1 MKDMNDMNQEDQAV
15 VKAYEAL
22 RHRRGLAVL
31 DSMGAG
37 EHPKL
42 RDMDEQFWRITVGQL
57 FGELFTRPG
66 LSLRDR
72 ELITMASLIALF
84 RIDALDLHLRA
95 APSVGISDEEIRE
108 LILQVTF
115 YAGWATGAYA
125 LQKHKAVR
133 AEMAANDA
141 PEAN

>member
-1 MKDMNDMNQEDQAV
+1 MEPLNDEERAV
-15 VKAYEAL
+15 VSAYEAL

-31 DSMGAG
+31 DTMGAG

-42 RDMDEQFWRITVGQL
+42 KAMDEEFWRITVGQL
-57 FGELFTRPG
+57 FGEVFTRGG

-72 ELITMASLIALF
+72 ELITMAALIALF

-95 APSVGISDEEIRE
+95 ARSVGISDEEIRE
-108 LILQVTF
+108 LILHVTF

-125 LQKHKAVR
+125 MQKHKAVR
-133 AEMAANDA
+133 AEMADTE
-141 PEAN
+141 PKEGG